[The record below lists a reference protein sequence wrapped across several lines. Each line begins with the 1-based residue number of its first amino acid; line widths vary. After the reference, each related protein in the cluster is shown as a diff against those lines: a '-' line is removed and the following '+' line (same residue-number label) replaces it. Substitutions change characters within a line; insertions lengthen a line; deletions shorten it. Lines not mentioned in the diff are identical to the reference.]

1 MENTVTIGEKDAGA
15 RGATAASGS
24 GTGTRAQGRAGSR
37 RRLGWVAIVPF
48 FVIVALFE
56 IMPLLQL
63 ALNSVIGR
71 DSETLGL
78 ENYVRVFT
86 TPLYQQSIWNSV
98 WISLLSAVVG
108 IVVAFLAARFAHEA
122 SPRVRNAFTMILNMM
137 SNFSGVPLAFAFM
150 ILMGNAGV
158 LTLIGQRFGIPL
170 LANFDLYG
178 ADGLVIM
185 YIYFQIPLA
194 TLLLIP
200 AFAGIRKS
208 WREAATILQASTF
221 DYWFRIV
228 IPNLMPSIRHPL
240 GALLQRARGLRHR
253 LRARDEQ
260 LCASRPANHLA
271 LQGRRPDRRG
281 HRRRAGRGAHRAHG
295 RVHAREQL
303 LHAPRRQGKG
313 ARLMAEKNLRAAHA
327 PAQKTSLA
335 GKIFLGVVA
344 AYLLVPFLA
353 TLVYS
358 LFVEWTDI
366 LPSGFTLRN
375 YQELFTNSVF
385 WASIGRTLVLCLVS
399 VAITIVLILLAMY
412 VVVAVN
418 RKVAPVMQFL
428 CMIPYA
434 LQGVILSIGIIS
446 LYTGTG
452 TILSNRMFMLF
463 GAYTILVLPYIYQGI
478 RNALNSIDAGMLI
491 QAAEMLGCGR
501 FRAYVQVVLPN
512 ILSGILVSSL
522 LAESIIFGDFVLAN
536 NIAGTNYQ
544 NIQVFLQANMDVS
557 SGLSSAIVV
566 VIFVVVALVTALVLK
581 LQGTAQNNAK
591 EQA

>member
-1 MENTVTIGEKDAGA
+1 
-15 RGATAASGS
+15 
-24 GTGTRAQGRAGSR
+24 
-37 RRLGWVAIVPF
+37 
-48 FVIVALFE
+48 
-56 IMPLLQL
+56 
-63 ALNSVIGR
+63 
-71 DSETLGL
+71 
-78 ENYVRVFT
+78 
-86 TPLYQQSIWNSV
+86 
-98 WISLLSAVVG
+98 
-108 IVVAFLAARFAHEA
+108 
-122 SPRVRNAFTMILNMM
+122 
-137 SNFSGVPLAFAFM
+137 
-150 ILMGNAGV
+150 
-158 LTLIGQRFGIPL
+158 
-170 LANFDLYG
+170 
-178 ADGLVIM
+178 
-185 YIYFQIPLA
+185 
-194 TLLLIP
+194 
-200 AFAGIRKS
+200 
-208 WREAATILQASTF
+208 
-221 DYWFRIV
+221 
-228 IPNLMPSIRHPL
+228 
-240 GALLQRARGLRHR
+240 
-253 LRARDEQ
+253 
-260 LCASRPANHLA
+260 
-271 LQGRRPDRRG
+271 
-281 HRRRAGRGAHRAHG
+281 
-295 RVHAREQL
+295 
-303 LHAPRRQGKG
+303 
-313 ARLMAEKNLRAAHA
+313 MAEKTMRAAKAHT
-327 PAQKTSLA
+327 QRTSLA
-335 GKIFLGVVA
+335 GRVFLGIVA

-412 VVVAVN
+412 VVVAIN

-452 TILSNRMFMLF
+452 TFLSNRMFMLF

-501 FRAYVQVVLPN
+501 FRAYVQVILPN

-544 NIQVFLQANMDVS
+544 NIQVFLQANMARS

-566 VIFVVVALVTALVLK
+566 VIFLVVAAVTAIVLK
-581 LQGTAQNNAK
+581 LQRSSQNR
-591 EQA
+591 

>member
-1 MENTVTIGEKDAGA
+1 MASRTRAKAPSKAPA
-15 RGATAASGS
+15 RG
-24 GTGTRAQGRAGSR
+24 
-37 RRLGWVAIVPF
+37 
-48 FVIVALFE
+48 E
-56 IMPLLQL
+56 
-63 ALNSVIGR
+63 
-71 DSETLGL
+71 
-78 ENYVRVFT
+78 
-86 TPLYQQSIWNSV
+86 
-98 WISLLSAVVG
+98 
-108 IVVAFLAARFAHEA
+108 
-122 SPRVRNAFTMILNMM
+122 
-137 SNFSGVPLAFAFM
+137 
-150 ILMGNAGV
+150 
-158 LTLIGQRFGIPL
+158 GQR
-170 LANFDLYG
+170 
-178 ADGLVIM
+178 
-185 YIYFQIPLA
+185 
-194 TLLLIP
+194 
-200 AFAGIRKS
+200 
-208 WREAATILQASTF
+208 
-221 DYWFRIV
+221 
-228 IPNLMPSIRHPL
+228 
-240 GALLQRARGLRHR
+240 
-253 LRARDEQ
+253 
-260 LCASRPANHLA
+260 
-271 LQGRRPDRRG
+271 
-281 HRRRAGRGAHRAHG
+281 
-295 RVHAREQL
+295 
-303 LHAPRRQGKG
+303 
-313 ARLMAEKNLRAAHA
+313 
-327 PAQKTSLA
+327 TSLA
-335 GKIFLGVVA
+335 GKLFLGIVS
-344 AYLLVPFLA
+344 AYLLIPFVA
-353 TLVYS
+353 TLIYS

-399 VAITIVLILLAMY
+399 VVITIVLILLAMY

-452 TILSNRMFMLF
+452 TILSNRMVMLF

-566 VIFVVVALVTALVLK
+566 VIFVVVALVTGVVLK
-581 LQGTAQNNAK
+581 LQGAAQNNGK
-591 EQA
+591 E

>member
-1 MENTVTIGEKDAGA
+1 MA
-15 RGATAASGS
+15 RK
-24 GTGTRAQGRAGSR
+24 
-37 RRLGWVAIVPF
+37 
-48 FVIVALFE
+48 
-56 IMPLLQL
+56 
-63 ALNSVIGR
+63 N
-71 DSETLGL
+71 
-78 ENYVRVFT
+78 
-86 TPLYQQSIWNSV
+86 
-98 WISLLSAVVG
+98 
-108 IVVAFLAARFAHEA
+108 LAARTAA
-122 SPRVRNAFTMILNMM
+122 PV
-137 SNFSGVPLAFAFM
+137 
-150 ILMGNAGV
+150 
-158 LTLIGQRFGIPL
+158 QR
-170 LANFDLYG
+170 
-178 ADGLVIM
+178 
-185 YIYFQIPLA
+185 
-194 TLLLIP
+194 
-200 AFAGIRKS
+200 
-208 WREAATILQASTF
+208 
-221 DYWFRIV
+221 
-228 IPNLMPSIRHPL
+228 
-240 GALLQRARGLRHR
+240 
-253 LRARDEQ
+253 
-260 LCASRPANHLA
+260 
-271 LQGRRPDRRG
+271 
-281 HRRRAGRGAHRAHG
+281 
-295 RVHAREQL
+295 
-303 LHAPRRQGKG
+303 
-313 ARLMAEKNLRAAHA
+313 
-327 PAQKTSLA
+327 TSLA
-335 GKIFLGVVA
+335 GRVFLCVVA

-375 YQELFTNSVF
+375 YQELFTNAVF

-581 LQGTAQNNAK
+581 LQGAAQNNAK

>member
-1 MENTVTIGEKDAGA
+1 
-15 RGATAASGS
+15 
-24 GTGTRAQGRAGSR
+24 
-37 RRLGWVAIVPF
+37 
-48 FVIVALFE
+48 
-56 IMPLLQL
+56 
-63 ALNSVIGR
+63 
-71 DSETLGL
+71 
-78 ENYVRVFT
+78 
-86 TPLYQQSIWNSV
+86 
-98 WISLLSAVVG
+98 
-108 IVVAFLAARFAHEA
+108 
-122 SPRVRNAFTMILNMM
+122 
-137 SNFSGVPLAFAFM
+137 
-150 ILMGNAGV
+150 
-158 LTLIGQRFGIPL
+158 
-170 LANFDLYG
+170 
-178 ADGLVIM
+178 
-185 YIYFQIPLA
+185 
-194 TLLLIP
+194 
-200 AFAGIRKS
+200 
-208 WREAATILQASTF
+208 
-221 DYWFRIV
+221 
-228 IPNLMPSIRHPL
+228 
-240 GALLQRARGLRHR
+240 
-253 LRARDEQ
+253 
-260 LCASRPANHLA
+260 
-271 LQGRRPDRRG
+271 
-281 HRRRAGRGAHRAHG
+281 
-295 RVHAREQL
+295 
-303 LHAPRRQGKG
+303 
-313 ARLMAEKNLRAAHA
+313 MAEKNLRAAHA

-375 YQELFTNSVF
+375 YQELFTNTVF

-501 FRAYVQVVLPN
+501 FSAYVQVVLPN

-581 LQGTAQNNAK
+581 LQGAAQNNAK